1 MEEASSMSDFTSAEK
16 TKILKL
22 KSDIASYYDLTMKK
36 LGNQM
41 LTSMFFNDC
50 IITGG
55 CISALW
61 HGEKVNDIDL
71 YAKDLKSMKKIR
83 DMLTDPSN
91 NTIVKKGTAYELD
104 TDDGPTLAGK
114 ALITNNAV
122 TLAND
127 VQFVYLGAAD
137 ECRKKFDF
145 IHCMPWYDLRT
156 QKLYISQ
163 AQVASIRTKTL
174 IPNNTGEKIKER
186 RIKKYTDKG
195 WNDTF
200 TVKPVTFSWSEY
212 NIPGIVAQEIGEY
225 TPVVYK

>member
-1 MEEASSMSDFTSAEK
+1 MSEFTTAEK

-22 KSDIASYYDLTMKK
+22 KSEIASYYDMSMKK
-36 LGNQM
+36 LGNQK
-41 LTSMFFNDC
+41 LTSMFFDEC
-50 IITGG
+50 VITGG

-61 HGEKVNDIDL
+61 HGEKVNDIDV
-71 YAKDLKSMKKIR
+71 YAKTTKGLIALKT
-83 DMLTDPSN
+83 MLTHPGNSV
-91 NTIVKKGTAYELD
+91 IVKKGTAYELD
-104 TDDGPTLAGK
+104 TADGPTLAGK
-114 ALITNNAV
+114 PLITDNAV

-127 VQFVYLGAAD
+127 VQFVYLGVAD
-137 ECRKKFDF
+137 ECRKAFDF
-145 IHCMPWYDLRT
+145 IHCMPWYDLKT

-174 IPNNTGEKIKER
+174 VLNIAGEKLKER

-200 TVKPVTFSWSEY
+200 TVKPVVFSWSEQ
-212 NIPGIVAQEIGEY
+212 NAVGIIAQELGEY